1 MQENIQ
7 LKDYTTFKIGGNALY
22 FTVARTVGDI
32 KKAVI
37 FARDKKL
44 PFFVLGGGSNIVVS
58 DNGIQGV
65 VIKNEIKGIEYTDA
79 NNVMEVQVGA
89 GENWDVFVEETVKK
103 ELYGLENLSAI
114 PGTVGAAPVQ
124 NIGAYGTEVKSSIKE
139 VIAFNTETG
148 ELENFTN
155 AECGFG
161 YRDSIFKKL
170 EGKKYIIIS
179 VVFLLDKKG
188 HVDISYRDV
197 KNFFE
202 SKQITNPTLKEVRNA
217 IIEIRSRK
225 LPDLRKYGTAGSFFK
240 NPIITNTHY
249 ELLKKEYP
257 LLPSYSVDE
266 AHVKIPLAW
275 ILDNVCGFK
284 GYKKENVGVYENQA
298 LVLVNFG
305 NARAEEIKK
314 LSQEIIFLVKEKTN
328 IEVETE
334 VQFV

>member
-170 EGKKYIIIS
+170 EGKKYIIVS

>member
-22 FTVARTVGDI
+22 FIAARTVGDI

-170 EGKKYIIIS
+170 EGKKYIIVS